1 MIAHDPILTFQAID
15 NREFVISVWPTL
27 FERGVQLLYVNGYW
41 TLNLVE
47 IAQCMR
53 KGCRYQRN
61 LSLLL

>member
-15 NREFVISVWPTL
+15 NREFVISVCPTL
-27 FERGVQLLYVNGYW
+27 FERGVQLLYVNGYR
-41 TLNLVE
+41 TLKVE